1 MDYCVTFEVSP
12 PSFEASAALQAV
24 PAPPPTSAA
33 PPFGAVSEQR
43 FLLPPVID
51 GDVKPLLA
59 ALDAYA
65 DADPFQP
72 LVLDCA
78 RLARIGFGAAS
89 ALHASLC
96 RLATSERQ
104 VELRELN
111 HMVAALLR
119 LLNYQECARLYA
131 HKY

>member
-1 MDYCVTFEVSP
+1 M
-12 PSFEASAALQAV
+12 A
-24 PAPPPTSAA
+24 
-33 PPFGAVSEQR
+33 EQR

-72 LVLDCA
+72 LVLDCT

-89 ALHASLC
+89 ALHGHLC
-96 RLATSERQ
+96 ALAGSERE

-111 HMVAALLR
+111 HLVAALLR
-119 LLNYQECARLYA
+119 LLNYTECARLYA